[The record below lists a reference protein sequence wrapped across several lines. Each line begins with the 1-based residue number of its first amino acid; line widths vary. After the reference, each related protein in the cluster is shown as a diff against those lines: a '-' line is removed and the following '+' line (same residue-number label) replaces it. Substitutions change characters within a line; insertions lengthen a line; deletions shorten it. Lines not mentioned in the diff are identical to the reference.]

1 MPRGIPRSTASS
13 PRRSSCLADV
23 ALFRKN
29 ALFVGSDD
37 GGVQLARLL
46 SMPANC
52 QMHGVAPER
61 WLAVVLVRVG

>member
-1 MPRGIPRSTASS
+1 M
-13 PRRSSCLADV
+13 
-23 ALFRKN
+23 
-29 ALFVGSDD
+29 GSDD

-61 WLAVVLVRVG
+61 WLAVVLVQVGVPGVTVDALMSRDWRRKRGAPYVPVFDTG